1 MITDPA
7 EDLAQSIES
16 FFDHQ
21 SPVLRSEPTP
31 TCRRTPYEPFIE
43 SGREFRKGNIDVRES
58 LECGLLS
65 ARRDSDGLT
74 DPVARDI
81 TWSHSNRPG
90 KEESLWAV
98 TSPCLRQ
105 YLASS

>member
-7 EDLAQSIES
+7 EDLAQSLEP

-31 TCRRTPYEPFIE
+31 TCSRTPYEPFIE
-43 SGREFRKGNIDVRES
+43 SGRKLRKGDVDDRKS
-58 LECGLLS
+58 LRCGFC
-65 ARRDSDGLT
+65 RRGDLCSGLT
-74 DPVARDI
+74 DLVAGDI
-81 TWSHSNRPG
+81 TWSHSNRTG
-90 KEESLWAV
+90 KEESLWAA
-98 TSPCLRQ
+98 TSPSLRQ